1 MKGILEGIRVLDL
14 SRYLAGPF
22 CCGIL
27 ADMGAEVIR
36 IEEVGGSVDRKLA
49 PFAPDGVPIR
59 HYMVNRNKQVIT
71 LDMQHPKGRELF
83 HRLLKKADIFVDN
96 LSPRA
101 KEKLGLTYEALSK
114 IKPDIIVVSISAFG
128 SYGPYSERLGFEPI
142 AQAESGHMAHNGFP
156 GDPPSRGAVAWCDLG
171 TGLHSALGAV
181 SALFHRY
188 RTGQGQMVETS
199 LFDTAVSIMTFPNA
213 AARWKLLGTTADR
226 GNVTENYFGDIF
238 KTTDG
243 WVYIIVISDQ
253 MWKRLAQVI
262 GHPELADDPRLLTDW
277 DRYVNRD
284 LIYPYVTEWARDK
297 TMDEASRIMEEGRVP
312 CGRTRDTKDL
322 VDDAHVKARELLV
335 DMDVPGVGPVPHT
348 AVALKFSET
357 PLKIRHIAPK
367 AGENNESVYCG
378 LLDLSPDD
386 LSQLAAEGVI

>member
-1 MKGILEGIRVLDL
+1 MKGILDGVRVLDL

-36 IEEVGGSVDRKLA
+36 IEEPGGSVDRRLA

-59 HYMVNRNKQVIT
+59 HYMVNRNKNVIT
-71 LDMQHPKGRELF
+71 LNLEHPKGQELF
-83 HRLLKKADIFVDN
+83 HRLLKEADIFVDN

-114 IKPDIIVVSISAFG
+114 IKSDIIVVSISAFG
-128 SYGPYSERLGFEPI
+128 SYGPDSERLGFEPI
-142 AQAESGHMAHNGFP
+142 AQAECGHMAHNGFP

-181 SALFHRY
+181 SALLHRQK
-188 RTGQGQMVETS
+188 TGQGQKVETS
-199 LFDTAVSIMTFPNA
+199 LFDTSISIMTFPNA
-213 AARWKLLGTTADR
+213 VARWKLLGTTADR

-262 GHPELADDPRLLTDW
+262 GHPELADDPRLATDW

-284 LIYPYVTEWARDK
+284 LIYPHVAEWVASK
-297 TMDEASRIMEEGRVP
+297 TMDETAVLCQEGRVP
-312 CGRTRDTKDL
+312 CGRVRDTKDL
-322 VDDAHVKARELLV
+322 VDDPHVRAREMLV
-335 DMDVPGVGPVPHT
+335 DMDVPGVGPMPHT
-348 AVALKFSET
+348 AVAIKFSET
-357 PLKIRHIAPK
+357 PLKIRHIAPS
-367 AGENNESVYCG
+367 AGENNEPIFCG
-378 LLDLSPDD
+378 LLGLSPEE
-386 LSQLAAEGVI
+386 LSQLEGEGVV